1 MARAKQP
8 PQIHQLTVAQ
18 FEKMFPDE
26 DACKA
31 YLHARRWPDG
41 VRCPRCSNPKV
52 YDLKTRKWHWQC
64 EECAPDG
71 YRFSIMTGT
80 IFENANKPLRE
91 WYRVIHL
98 MVTSKKG
105 ISARQVWRYM
115 DFGSLK
121 TAWLMC
127 HKVRTAL
134 MQDIDKLGGIVEVDE
149 NFAGG
154 LAKNRHWDKRGGGGG
169 TGGIGSGKMPIVGAV
184 SREGNVVA
192 RVVANCSIQDARSL
206 CARNCLAQ
214 SQPAS
219 RHAWARAPVLHPANF
234 PAACERRQG
243 TAPAQ

>member
-8 PQIHQLTVAQ
+8 RQIHRLTVPQ
-18 FEKMFPDE
+18 FETMFPDE
-26 DACKA
+26 DTCKA

-41 VRCPRCSNPKV
+41 VRCPRCGNPKV

-71 YRFSIMTGT
+71 YRFSIITGT
-80 IFENANKPLRE
+80 IFENTNKPLRE

-121 TAWLMC
+121 NAWLMC

-134 MQDIDKLGGIVEVDE
+134 MQDIDKLGRIVEVDE
-149 NFAGG
+149 NFVGG
-154 LAKNRHWDKRGGGGG
+154 
-169 TGGIGSGKMPIVGAV
+169 P
-184 SREGNVVA
+184 
-192 RVVANCSIQDARSL
+192 CARSL
-206 CARNCLAQ
+206 
-214 SQPAS
+214 SGK
-219 RHAWARAPVLHPANF
+219 F